1 MHTSLQW
8 LAPAAIVATSVS
20 FLSQAG
26 EPLSTQLSGEIDIA
40 RLVDLAAAR
49 LGVSVTY
56 DGTAVTG
63 QATIRAGEGLSDLEL
78 WDLASQAL
86 LSRGFAAVR
95 TPGASDK
102 SFAIVKIAEAVG
114 VARVEDARSVGEP
127 LFPHTSVPPGYA
139 SVVLRPRHAT
149 AKDLLEAIR
158 PLVSKAGGSASE
170 LGKDGL
176 LLISDATPR
185 LVQLSRVLETLDQ
198 PAPDVVIEEYRPT
211 NLNATALTALVTSV
225 SGKADLV
232 RGRKIVGDVVASS
245 TGASVLIVAPKEG
258 VATWRAVLQQLDQ
271 RPGVETRTYTPS
283 VFAVRDVAKLIE
295 QQAKDQTSGAGGAVT
310 DDRWRLVVDELTGSL
325 IVTATLPQH
334 EQIDAILA
342 RLESVQRD
350 TMPVRSYP
358 IRNRPVSD
366 VLATLSK
373 LIDAGVLDAQTQE
386 TPAPSS
392 SLLPTRGA
400 SAESPIKPTVP
411 SASDAAANKR
421 ESGREGGSLGGRD
434 GERGGSISGTRG
446 NSRLT
451 ITADDGTNTL
461 IAVGEPRLLS
471 QLETLLQ
478 TIDVRQPQVMLEV
491 MLVSMNDS
499 DAKSLGV
506 ELERISTSG
515 GITSRVSSLF
525 GLSSPATAAGGATRT
540 VGDAAGFTGAVLN
553 PGEFSVVVRAIETVN
568 KGRQSSLPRVLVNNN
583 EQAQFSSTLQQP
595 VTTQRATDATTTTS
609 FAGFEDAGT
618 KISIRPQIAEGD
630 HLVLQYSL
638 SLSSFI
644 GSATGGIPPARQQ
657 NEVDSIATIP
667 DGHTVVVGGLELVT
681 DGDSESRIPLLGRLP
696 LLGNLFKN
704 QGRNLSTTRF
714 YVFIRAT
721 VLRDQ
726 GFEDLKYL
734 SSKAAQANNVDEG
747 WPVVEPRVIE

>member
-1 MHTSLQW
+1 M
-8 LAPAAIVATSVS
+8 AIVMISCGFPAR
-20 FLSQAG
+20 AA
-26 EPLSTQLSGEIDIA
+26 EPPAIQLSGELDIA
-40 RLVDLAAAR
+40 RLVDLAADR
-49 LGVSVTY
+49 VGVLVTY
-56 DGTAVTG
+56 DGAAVTG
-63 QATIRAGEGLSDLEL
+63 QATVRAGEKLSDREL

-95 TPGASDK
+95 TPDAPDK
-102 SFAIVKIAEAVG
+102 SFTIVKTAEASG
-114 VARVEDARSVGEP
+114 LARVEEVRSVGEP
-127 LFPHTSVPPGYA
+127 LFSHSSVPPGYA

-158 PLVSKAGGSASE
+158 PLVSKAGGSVSE

-185 LVQLSRVLETLDQ
+185 LLQLSRVLETLDQ
-198 PAPDVVIEEYRPT
+198 PGPEVVIEEYRPT
-211 NLNATALTALVTSV
+211 NLNSTALTALVTSV
-225 SGKADLV
+225 SVKADLV
-232 RGRKIVGDVVASS
+232 RGRKMVGDVVASS
-245 TGASVLIVAPKEG
+245 TGASVLIVAPREG
-258 VATWRAVLQQLDQ
+258 LDAWRTVLRQLDQ

-283 VFAVRDVAKLIE
+283 VFAVRDVAKLVE
-295 QQAKDQTSGAGGAVT
+295 QQAKDQASGGGGAVS

-325 IVTATLPQH
+325 IVTATMPQH
-334 EQIDAILA
+334 EQIEAILA

-358 IRNRPVSD
+358 IRNRPVAD

-373 LIDAGVLDAQTQE
+373 LIDAGVLDAHE

-392 SLLPTRGA
+392 SLLPPRGA

-411 SASDAAANKR
+411 SANDAAASRR
-421 ESGREGGSLGGRD
+421 ESGRDGTRD
-434 GERGGSISGTRG
+434 SDRSGSIGGTRG

-451 ITADDGTNTL
+451 LTADDGTNTL

-595 VTTQRATDATTTTS
+595 VTTQRATDQTTTTS

-644 GSATGGIPPARQQ
+644 GSATGGVPPARQQ

-704 QGRNLSTTRF
+704 QGRNLSTSRF

>member
-1 MHTSLQW
+1 MRSPWFPSLIMLIAGWTVSPAMASDPPPSTSL
-8 LAPAAIVATSVS
+8 S
-20 FLSQAG
+20 G
-26 EPLSTQLSGEIDIA
+26 QLDIA

-49 LGVSVTY
+49 VGVSVTY
-56 DGTAVTG
+56 DGAAVTG
-63 QATIRAGEGLSDLEL
+63 QATVRAGDNLSDLEL

-86 LSRGFAAVR
+86 LSRGFAAVQ
-95 TPGASDK
+95 TPGAPDK
-102 SFAIVKIAEAVG
+102 SFAIVRIVEAAG
-114 VARVEDARSVGEP
+114 VARVEDARDVGEA
-127 LFPHTSVPPGYA
+127 LFPLTSVPPGYA

-185 LVQLSRVLETLDQ
+185 LLQLSRVLETLDQ

-211 NLNATALTALVTSV
+211 NLNATALSALVTSV

-232 RGRKIVGDVVASS
+232 RGRKLVGDVVASS
-245 TGASVLIVAPKEG
+245 TGASVLIVAPRDG
-258 VATWRAVLQQLDQ
+258 VATWRAFLQQLDQ

-295 QQAKDQTSGAGGAVT
+295 QQAKDQTSGAGGAVA

-358 IRNRPVSD
+358 IRNRPVAD

-386 TPAPSS
+386 APAPSS
-392 SLLPTRGA
+392 ALLPTRGA

-421 ESGREGGSLGGRD
+421 ELGREGARD
-434 GERGGSISGTRG
+434 RDRGGSIGSTRG

-451 ITADDGTNTL
+451 LTADDGTNTL

-525 GLSSPATAAGGATRT
+525 GLSTPATAAGGATRN

-595 VTTQRATDATTTTS
+595 VTTQRATDQTTTTS

>member
-1 MHTSLQW
+1 MAMVCLGTTSLACQ
-8 LAPAAIVATSVS
+8 PSV
-20 FLSQAG
+20 
-26 EPLSTQLSGEIDIA
+26 QLSGQLDVA

-49 LGVSVTY
+49 VGVSVTY
-56 DGTAVTG
+56 DGTVVTG
-63 QATIRAGEGLSDLEL
+63 QATIRAGENLSDLEL

-95 TPGASDK
+95 TPGALDK
-102 SFAIVKIAEAVG
+102 SFAIVKIAEASG
-114 VARVEDARSVGEP
+114 VARVEDPKNVGEP
-127 LFPHTSVPPGYA
+127 LFPHSSVSPGYA
-139 SVVLRPRHAT
+139 SVVLRPKHAT

-158 PLVSKAGGSASE
+158 PFVSKAGGSASE

-232 RGRKIVGDVVASS
+232 RGRKMVGDVVASS
-245 TGASVLIVAPKEG
+245 TGASVLIVAPKDG

-295 QQAKDQTSGAGGAVT
+295 QQAKDQTSGAGGAVA

-334 EQIDAILA
+334 DQIDAILA

-386 TPAPSS
+386 PPASSS
-392 SLLPTRGA
+392 SLLPSRGA
-400 SAESPIKPTVP
+400 STESPVKPTVP
-411 SASDAAANKR
+411 SAGDAAASKR
-421 ESGREGGSLGGRD
+421 ESSREGSRNGGHS
-434 GERGGSISGTRG
+434 GSIGGTRG

-451 ITADDGTNTL
+451 LTADDGTNTL

-478 TIDVRQPQVMLEV
+478 TVDVRQPQVMLEV

-525 GLSSPATAAGGATRT
+525 GLSAPATAAGGATRT

-595 VTTQRATDATTTTS
+595 VTTQRATDQTTTTS